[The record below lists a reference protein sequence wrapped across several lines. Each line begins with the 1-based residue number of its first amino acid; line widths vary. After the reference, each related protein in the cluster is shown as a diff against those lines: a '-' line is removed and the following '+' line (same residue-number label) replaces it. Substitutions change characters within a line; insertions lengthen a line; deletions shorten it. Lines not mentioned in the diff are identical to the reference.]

1 MDPISNVRDLSHIA
15 ELLKANDR
23 YVIVPHVSPDPDAY
37 GACCGL
43 ALLLSRL
50 GKTVRFYS
58 DEPVPENAAF
68 QNALFPVTH
77 EAPEGAGEGKEDGW
91 KVIFCDGGERKRLP
105 AAAREWAIWMNLDHH
120 EGNGNFA
127 TWIYQDTRAAA
138 TSLIV
143 ARLAREL
150 GVGFDEPTATCLF
163 GGLLFDT
170 RGGFITD
177 KSDAEVFR
185 TAAELVEAGAR
196 PDRINRAMNEQMS
209 MGDFQ
214 LYGMALSKLGTA
226 ANGQVVYTYLTREM
240 MESAGGG
247 DAAMEML
254 TLNLPKIA
262 GGEIYVLFKEKEPG
276 FFKLSFRSKG
286 RLAVNA
292 IAGRFDGGGHKF
304 AAGGAVKGSIDEAI
318 AQVVAACEEA
328 LASSLNPAS

>member
-1 MDPISNVRDLSHIA
+1 MDSISNVRDLSHVA
-15 ELLKANDR
+15 ELLHANDR
-23 YVIVPHVSPDPDAY
+23 YVILPHVSPDPDAY

-43 ALLLSRL
+43 ALLLTRL

-68 QNALFPVTH
+68 QNALFPVSH
-77 EAPEGAGEGKEDGW
+77 DVPEDLADW

-105 AAAREWAIWMNLDHH
+105 ATAREWDIWMNLDHH

-127 TWIYQDTRAAA
+127 THIYQDTSAAA

-143 ARLAREL
+143 ARLARHL
-150 GVGFDEPTATCLF
+150 GLAFDEPTATSLF

-177 KSDAEVFR
+177 KSNAEVFR

-196 PDRINRAMNEQMS
+196 PDLINRAMNEQMS

-214 LYGMALSKLGTA
+214 LYGMALAKLGTA
-226 ANGQVVYTYLTREM
+226 AGGQVVYTYLTREM
-240 MESAGGG
+240 LETTGGG

-262 GGEIYVLFKEKEPG
+262 GGEIYVLFKEKEAG
-276 FFKLSFRSKG
+276 LFKLSFRSKG
-286 RLAVNA
+286 RLAVNT
-292 IAGRFDGGGHKF
+292 IAAHFDGGGHKF
-304 AAGGAVKGSIDEAI
+304 AAGGAVKGTIEEAI
-318 AQVVAACEEA
+318 AQVVAACEAA
-328 LASSLNPAS
+328 LGQSLSPAP

>member
-1 MDPISNVRDLSHIA
+1 MDAISNVRDLGHVA
-15 ELLKANDR
+15 ELLRDNDH
-23 YVIVPHVSPDPDAY
+23 YVILPHVSPDPDAY

-43 ALLLSRL
+43 ALLLTRL
-50 GKTVRFYS
+50 GKTVTFYS
-58 DEPVPENAAF
+58 DEPVPENAEF

-77 EAPEGAGEGKEDGW
+77 DAPDLAGK

-105 AAAREWAIWMNLDHH
+105 AAAREWDIWMNLDHH

-127 TWIYQDTRAAA
+127 THIYQDTAAAA

-150 GVGFDEPTATCLF
+150 GVGFDTPTATCLF

-177 KSDAEVFR
+177 KSNAEVFR
-185 TAAELVEAGAR
+185 TAADLVEAGAR
-196 PDRINRAMNEQMS
+196 PDLVNRAMNEQMS

-214 LYGMALSKLGTA
+214 LYGLALAKLGTA
-226 ANGQVVYTYLTREM
+226 AEGRVVYTCLTREM
-240 MESAGGG
+240 LETTGGG

-262 GGEIYVLFKEKEPG
+262 GGEIYVLFKEKKPG
-276 FFKLSFRSKG
+276 LFKLSFRSKG
-286 RLAVNA
+286 RLAVNTVA
-292 IAGRFDGGGHKF
+292 AHFDGGGHKF
-304 AAGGAVKGSIDEAI
+304 AAGGAVEGTLEEVI
-318 AQVVAACEEA
+318 ARVMAECEKAVRAELSTA
-328 LASSLNPAS
+328 P